1 MSGTLNHI
9 TITFPIKSPGDA
21 QAIAQELPPL
31 MPDFAKAQ
39 DAIGS
44 VHYSRFLALN
54 DEALLFLA
62 DIDGEIDKLSGD
74 LAKSAGPVF
83 DAIFKHVGDP
93 PPTPVASNSDAFI
106 QWVKQHSSSP
116 LVTYTS
122 SGNASVQDIKSA
134 ARASGFKGSG
144 EQHPLLI
151 SMPMKSKL
159 KAFVFEDVVLK
170 AANKN
175 MTEGANSVGT
185 LHFAHFVPL
194 ADTHLGFFTVYDGT
208 FEKYMGDFTEKIGP
222 VFDLMFKYV
231 SDPPPTPVAKN
242 AKAFLD
248 YATAMN
254 QPAIGYYS
262 AYPGLTVQDVRA
274 LLADAKAGPARA
286 QTADTK
292 AGAA

>member
-1 MSGTLNHI
+1 MSAISHL
-9 TITFPIKSPGDA
+9 TITFPIKSPADA
-21 QAIAQELPPL
+21 KALAEELPPL
-31 MPDFAKAQ
+31 MPAFAKAQ

-62 DIDGEIDKLSGD
+62 DVDGDLDKVSGD
-74 LAKSAGPVF
+74 LAKSGGPVF
-83 DAIFKHVGDP
+83 DAIFKHVGSP

-106 QWVKQHSSSP
+106 RWVKQHSTTP
-116 LVTYTS
+116 LITYTS
-122 SGNASVQDIKSA
+122 SGNASVEDIKSA

-159 KAFVFEDVVLK
+159 KAFVFEDVILK

-185 LHFAHFVPL
+185 LHFAHFAPL
-194 ADTHLGFFTVYDGT
+194 ADTHLGFFTVFDGT
-208 FEKYMGDFTEKIGP
+208 FEKYMEDFTEKIGP

-242 AKAFLD
+242 AKAFLE
-248 YATAMN
+248 YAEGMN
-254 QPAIGYYS
+254 QPSIGFYS
-262 AYPGLTVQDVRA
+262 AYPGLAVQDIRA
-274 LLADAKAGPARA
+274 LLADAKVG
-286 QTADTK
+286 TASATR
-292 AGAA
+292 